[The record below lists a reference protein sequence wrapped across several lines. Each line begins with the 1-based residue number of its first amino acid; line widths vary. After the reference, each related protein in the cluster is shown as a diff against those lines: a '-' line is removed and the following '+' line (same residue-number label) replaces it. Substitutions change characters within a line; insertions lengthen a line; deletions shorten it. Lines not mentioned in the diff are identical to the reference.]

1 MTFSTN
7 DDDCFARVKDFL
19 HELNIIVEDA
29 GFTVNDKKS
38 RICYW
43 YSRQTVTGLIV
54 NKRISVSKKYY
65 KATRGMAHQ
74 LYIGR
79 EVYVNKEKVDN
90 PIKILSGRFAVTE
103 EKTDIRYIRAS
114 LKKLNKKFPELINL
128 ENDGKAEYSITFLKK
143 STVLEKYLGL
153 NKHGGSIFEKIWNLY
168 LNNNLLNNKNFG
180 DIYNYFKRIG
190 SPYKSPVIMLFD
202 NELDE
207 PDRPIKQF
215 LDKYKRMV
223 KKIFEKEY
231 EESKRKKIQNLK
243 QDGKTSSEIKNEIKN
258 FETKF
263 CDEKKEEFK
272 EELRKKEWIHIKD
285 NLYLM
290 LIPDTESGINNSDIE
305 SLLLSDDIKKVD
317 RILRKEFNSSDK
329 NFVEEKNYG
338 KNHLSK
344 HIMYNYQDFS
354 FQNFKKLFENIKSI
368 IQDNK
373 LYKFHRFK

>member
-1 MTFSTN
+1 M
-7 DDDCFARVKDFL
+7 
-19 HELNIIVEDA
+19 
-29 GFTVNDKKS
+29 
-38 RICYW
+38 
-43 YSRQTVTGLIV
+43 
-54 NKRISVSKKYY
+54 
-65 KATRGMAHQ
+65 
-74 LYIGR
+74 
-79 EVYVNKEKVDN
+79 
-90 PIKILSGRFAVTE
+90 
-103 EKTDIRYIRAS
+103 
-114 LKKLNKKFPELINL
+114 
-128 ENDGKAEYSITFLKK
+128 
-143 STVLEKYLGL
+143 
-153 NKHGGSIFEKIWNLY
+153 
-168 LNNNLLNNKNFG
+168 
-180 DIYNYFKRIG
+180 
-190 SPYKSPVIMLFD
+190 
-202 NELDE
+202 
-207 PDRPIKQF
+207 
-215 LDKYKRMV
+215 
-223 KKIFEKEY
+223 
-231 EESKRKKIQNLK
+231 K

-373 LYKFHRFK
+373 NRVNKK